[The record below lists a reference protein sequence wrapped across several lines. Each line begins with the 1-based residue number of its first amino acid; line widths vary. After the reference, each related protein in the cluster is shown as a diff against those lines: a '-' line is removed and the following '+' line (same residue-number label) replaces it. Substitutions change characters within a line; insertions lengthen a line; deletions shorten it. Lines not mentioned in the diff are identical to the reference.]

1 MSSHPRASQTPPHVG
16 DSSSVGSGV
25 TTTSRMPLHHYPE
38 DDQHPSPYLD
48 DPPPSYTV
56 IDNETPHANPFDL
69 LPMSVSSL
77 GLHPFKGTSKDN
89 TVYYLDKRLDT
100 DPEFLEHHIND
111 LAKEPPRPYV
121 RIQGL
126 HGETK
131 KSGEERRS
139 KNVMDF
145 DIHVELTPLLYEE
158 MATRRSWRR
167 LRAVNNFD
175 KVRRGTVTST
185 RAPGFGGSGPPEEG
199 TPGVAQWCYR
209 YCANK
214 AGLKAFV
221 LERRLTGWD
230 FALVGSRL
238 ESLVRATNYRG
249 QIKITFPTTNARVEI
264 YNDCR
269 TNRWRLTRWIVL
281 VFYFTL
287 LWIFSWPWLSF
298 RTRWFETLYVEWP
311 MSRPDR
317 QGTLRYAC
325 MSEDQWYRLWRRP
338 IQRAVLARRHGRLSQ
353 DDIDDAY
360 VAPGSEH
367 FARDLSPNSHELK
380 TATMAEAEMNSSS
393 RRILAVAL
401 ENETAVL
408 SKLVKDLTG
417 SAPETPDPSLG
428 LAGTTHPLALKTP
441 YYSTTVPVW
450 LDLIASPSDWS
461 ETFLTPEAAEVLAV
475 LGGVVVVFT
484 AGPISASKDHPAK
497 DLVEHVGKVLKKG
510 LGGWEWDGVGLAV
523 GVGGDGN
530 EEEWD
535 EICAEAGLEFVSVG
549 GKGDTGRNEFGEKTG
564 VARVKEALEANDW
577 SQLEAPLSDDEFGDF
592 ETSSAKAGDD
602 DNNELDPQKMGFG
615 FDKTDFEGL
624 RRAIWEASQDVEEP
638 SEPNKAEG
646 SKEGASGGTAAGGGL
661 DELDE
666 DEIAKVEKMMR
677 KLQAV
682 REAGEGMGEEQRK
695 RMAARAVEE
704 VMREL

>member
-1 MSSHPRASQTPPHVG
+1 MAPPQPKGVLKPALQPGKQGISMSGQPQASQTPPHVG
-16 DSSSVGSGV
+16 DSSSVGSGR
-25 TTTSRMPLHHYPE
+25 TTTSHMPLHHYPE
-38 DDQHPSPYLD
+38 DEQQPSPYLD

-77 GLHPFKGTSKDN
+77 GLHPYKGTSKDN

-111 LAKEPPRPYV
+111 LSKEPPRPYV

-126 HGETK
+126 HNETK
-131 KSGEERRS
+131 KSGEERQS
-139 KNVMDF
+139 KNVTDF

-199 TPGVAQWCYR
+199 TPGVAEWCHR

-249 QIKITFPTTNARVEI
+249 QINITFPTTNARVEI

-281 VFYFTL
+281 TFYFTL
-287 LWIFSWPWLSF
+287 LWIFSWPWVSF

-338 IQRAVLARRHGRLSQ
+338 IQQAVLARRQGRLSQ

-360 VAPGSEH
+360 VAPGSED
-367 FARDLSPNSHELK
+367 FARDL
-380 TATMAEAEMNSSS
+380 
-393 RRILAVAL
+393 
-401 ENETAVL
+401 
-408 SKLVKDLTG
+408 TG
-417 SAPETPDPSLG
+417 STPETPDPPIG
-428 LAGTTHPLALKTP
+428 LAGTTHPLSLKTP

-450 LDLIASPSDWS
+450 LDLIDSPSDWS
-461 ETFLTPEAAEVLAV
+461 KSFLTPEAAEVLTV

-497 DLVEHVGKVLKKG
+497 GLVEHVGKVLKKG
-510 LGGWEWDGVGLAV
+510 LGGWEWDGVGLAI

-549 GKGDTGRNEFGEKTG
+549 GKGDTGRNEFGGSEKTG

-577 SQLEAPLSDDEFGDF
+577 SQLEVPLSDDEFGDF
-592 ETSSAKAGDD
+592 ETSSAKADD
-602 DNNELDPQKMGFG
+602 DDDNELDPQKMGFG
-615 FDKTDFEGL
+615 FDKADFEGL

-638 SEPNKAEG
+638 SEPNKAET
-646 SKEGASGGTAAGGGL
+646 SKEGASGGTTAGGGL